1 MFVELSAPVTVQWEL
16 TGWCN
21 HNCIYCYNYWKDER
35 LPLTVT
41 DETLDLF
48 EKVADEI
55 ISNKISHVTLTGGEP
70 LAVIEKAVPAL
81 MKLREAGI
89 DLGINTNL
97 TLLTPQKAA
106 ILRQLG
112 IRSILTSLQSSNPE
126 ITDFLTQKEGA
137 FHRILRGIEI
147 ARKEGFSV
155 TVNMVVTKLNLHLL
169 KETARLS
176 KQVGAN
182 AFCATK
188 ATPPFVDF
196 SKYEL
201 DPEEFSQMLRDLV
214 WVKKNLGLHVETLEH
229 YPECAFPDEE
239 TRDILGGRSCSAGKT
254 TCTIGFDGDIR
265 PCSHA
270 HMSYGHI
277 KRGLKEA
284 WRNMSEW
291 RNDSLI
297 PDTCKSCSAFPY
309 GCWGGCR
316 ILAFVHK
323 GDLKAIDPFCCV
335 YPPPHFPLKGKSKE
349 IVSSDAVVRM
359 FKKIKWREEPFGYIV
374 YSTAHKW
381 LPIDKTLMRLL
392 IASQSNGGLTAEMI
406 AREYNVEESEAIDTL
421 SLLVSKRIVEIVG

>member
-21 HNCIYCYNYWKDER
+21 HNCIYCYNYWKNER
-35 LPLTVT
+35 LPLSVT

-48 EKVADEI
+48 AKTADEI
-55 ISNKISHVTLTGGEP
+55 ISNKIFHVTLTGGEP
-70 LAVIEKAVPAL
+70 LAVIEKAFPSL
-81 MKLREAGI
+81 MKLREAGV

-112 IRSILTSLQSSNPE
+112 IRSILTSLQSSSPE
-126 ITDFLTQKEGA
+126 ITDFLTQRDGA
-137 FHRILRGIEI
+137 FHRILRGIKI
-147 ARKEGFSV
+147 AREEGFSV
-155 TVNMVVTKLNLHLL
+155 TVNMVVTKLNLHLI
-169 KETARLS
+169 KETAILS
-176 KQVGAN
+176 KQMGAN

-196 SKYEL
+196 SEYEL
-201 DPEEFSQMLRDLV
+201 NAEEFSQMLRDLV
-214 WVKKNLGLHVETLEH
+214 WVKKALGLHVETLEH

-254 TCTIGFDGDIR
+254 TCTIGFDGNIR

-277 KRGLKEA
+277 KGGLKEA
-284 WRNMSEW
+284 WRKMAEW
-291 RNDSLI
+291 RDDSLI
-297 PDTCKSCSAFPY
+297 PDTCKSCPAFLH

-323 GDLKAIDPFCCV
+323 GDLKATDPFCCV
-335 YPPPHFPLKGKSKE
+335 YSPPSLSQKRHRQETVP
-349 IVSSDAVVRM
+349 SDVVV
-359 FKKIKWREEPFGYIV
+359 KISQRVKWREEPFGYIV

-381 LPIDKTLMRLL
+381 LPIDETLMKLL
-392 IASQSNGGLTAEMI
+392 LASQSNGGLTAEVI
-406 AREYNVEESEAIDTL
+406 AREYNVEKEEAIDTL
-421 SLLVSKRIVEIVG
+421 SLLVSKRIVEIVE